1 MMETKNRKSM
11 SIAAIPD
18 GSISF
23 ARRIGDKYSL
33 KYRFVPILRLSLYAC
48 RGISDSAP
56 SPFFPGELFP
66 DTMVESDA
74 ANRSSCRAQPSPIPA
89 RYLPSI
95 GKKRDGFSGFRFD
108 NAVDPVCHMQF
119 SAVPVCNCVS
129 TCCKIDD

>member
-56 SPFFPGELFP
+56 SPFFPGSFFPTQWSSQMPRIDHHVVHSRVLFLP
-66 DTMVESDA
+66 VICR
-74 ANRSSCRAQPSPIPA
+74 RS
-89 RYLPSI
+89 
-95 GKKRDGFSGFRFD
+95 GKKETVSADSGSTMLSIRF
-108 NAVDPVCHMQF
+108 A
-119 SAVPVCNCVS
+119 
-129 TCCKIDD
+129 TCSFLRFPFVIVFQHVVK